1 MKKILVFILSTAL
14 CTSNLLSNDYRSK
27 LDKAW
32 TEKDYTEKL
41 IEELE
46 KKNTKKTRGF
56 LAVAYIMKSNH
67 AQMPWTKLKYFYKGK
82 KLLERSI
89 AESPNN
95 IELIYYRYEIQRR
108 IPKGLNY
115 NHIKHDKELLEAFLK
130 NIKNKNRKPKTFL
143 YPD

>member
-1 MKKILVFILSTAL
+1 MKLEFEDETYAIRGACFEVYKEKGCGFLEGVYQECLEIELSIRKIPYIAQP
-14 CTSNLLSNDYRSK
+14 
-27 LDKAW
+27 
-32 TEKDYTEKL
+32 
-41 IEELE
+41 ELE
-46 KKNTKKTRGF
+46 
-56 LAVAYIMKSNH
+56 L
-67 AQMPWTKLKYFYKGK
+67 FYKGK

-130 NIKNKNRKPKTFL
+130 NIKNKNQDLSLYNQIKKTINTKT
-143 YPD
+143 